1 MYMGR
6 TTLSLS
12 DIRQFNQL
20 QSQIYRLHQNDCRCA
35 VGNEPLQVNTPAA

>member
-1 MYMGR
+1 MHYPQVKELPPASVYMGR

-12 DIRQFNQL
+12 DIRQFNHL

-35 VGNEPLQVNTPAA
+35 